1 MGWTGMGRTEVVP
14 MSPTINFVGLRSEA
28 CLQRLPAYFRIGS
41 NPIIDHSKLWI
52 TLSGFESMGDRLSIR
67 KHGLQDDGI
76 KSFLLER
83 PRSLSDFRIL
93 WSQLAECV
101 FGDHGPLF
109 NSFGTA

>member
-1 MGWTGMGRTEVVP
+1 
-14 MSPTINFVGLRSEA
+14 
-28 CLQRLPAYFRIGS
+28 
-41 NPIIDHSKLWI
+41 
-52 TLSGFESMGDRLSIR
+52 MGDRLSIR

>member
-1 MGWTGMGRTEVVP
+1 L
-14 MSPTINFVGLRSEA
+14 SAAFASLFIF
-28 CLQRLPAYFRIGS
+28 GS
-41 NPIIDHSKLWI
+41 DQIPIIDHSKLWI

-93 WSQLAECV
+93 WSQLAECL

-109 NSFGTA
+109 NRFGTA